1 MNENPEKNVS
11 DAPEHSLLR
20 DAKILKDR
28 FRGEYGGKFPAPP
41 PRFSIR
47 TALLLY
53 WGYVLL
59 MTALFLF
66 AGPLFER
73 GFSAPAALYAG
84 LTVLVSGSGV
94 IFCAFYCKKKYGALV
109 EMLLS
114 SALRTG
120 IPLLV
125 ALVFYFTM
133 DKMILRSAILTL
145 AAFYVLTLPFVVW
158 VTLPRR
164 PSAGGAEARLKQDE
178 SIKNER

>member
-1 MNENPEKNVS
+1 MNEKPEKNVP
-11 DAPEHSLLR
+11 DTPEHSLLR
-20 DAKILKDR
+20 DAKVLKNR

-41 PRFSIR
+41 PRFSVC
-47 TALLLY
+47 TALFLY
-53 WGYVLL
+53 WGYLL
-59 MTALFLF
+59 LLTALFFF
-66 AGPLFER
+66 AGPLLR
-73 GFSAPAALYAG
+73 KGFPLSAALYGG

-109 EMLLS
+109 EMLVS
-114 SALRTG
+114 SAIRSG
-120 IPLLV
+120 IPLLA

-133 DKMILRSAILTL
+133 DKMILRAAILTL

-164 PSAGGAEARLKQDE
+164 RPAGGVEAGLEQDE